1 MKEKTAI
8 LEISNFGKR
17 IEQRNGLCCF
27 VLHCINLCMLTVKN
41 HREII
46 GGSVHY
52 KEGQV
57 VSRSKLTNSQEKVHR

>member
-1 MKEKTAI
+1 
-8 LEISNFGKR
+8 
-17 IEQRNGLCCF
+17 
-27 VLHCINLCMLTVKN
+27 MLTVKN